1 MGKKALIQRL
11 SWYYPTEGLHAF
23 VTFPILTIWLIVNNP
38 FRDITLLLYGLLVCI
53 LILYQGYRYWK
64 AKYFHL
70 KGKNIDQNKTLRFF
84 QRSRIANRGL
94 IALMPV
100 VFIIQLYLSQGFAAN
115 SEMILWGILACG
127 FAILEHINYYFRQL
141 MIDNAADLKYIMVNK
156 KLKTSSLA
164 KDLAENKI

>member
-1 MGKKALIQRL
+1 
-11 SWYYPTEGLHAF
+11 
-23 VTFPILTIWLIVNNP
+23 VNNP

-115 SEMILWGILACG
+115 SEMI
-127 FAILEHINYYFRQL
+127 
-141 MIDNAADLKYIMVNK
+141 
-156 KLKTSSLA
+156 
-164 KDLAENKI
+164 